1 MPDGYCATPHKD
13 SALRVMKPVPGDI
26 IEARQVPVTVPV
38 VRFIP
43 FMDVIFTVVWIAD
56 DDLVRGGFLIE
67 QID

>member
-1 MPDGYCATPHKD
+1 
-13 SALRVMKPVPGDI
+13 MKPVPGDI

>member
-1 MPDGYCATPHKD
+1 MPDSYCATPHKD

-26 IEARQVPVTVPV
+26 IEARQVAVPV
-38 VRFIP
+38 VGFIP
-43 FMDVIFTVVWIAD
+43 VIFTVVWIAD